1 MNARDIASPRHLI
14 WADLL
19 SRRAAANVLVDPNRH
34 ILASLLAGHLCGEGV
49 LPANLGL
56 PATELANL
64 WDAYFPGPRP
74 VPHLIPPG
82 QVTEDEMP
90 ERQDLVNLLLLHRAG
105 QFPSEVW
112 LAFIVA
118 MACAGS
124 DHLWQDLGLANRSE
138 LSRLL
143 CNAFPSLARQNT
155 DDMKWK
161 KFIYRFYCARDGI
174 YVCPAPSCS
183 ECVDYAH
190 CFAPE
195 N

>member
-1 MNARDIASPRHLI
+1 MNARDISSFRHLI

-19 SRRAAANVLVDPNRH
+19 SRPVAASVAADPNRH

-56 PATELANL
+56 PEAELEKM
-64 WDAYFPGPRP
+64 WDIYFPGARP
-74 VPHLIPPG
+74 VSRVILSD
-82 QVTEDEMP
+82 QEAVLP
-90 ERQDLVNLLLLHRAG
+90 EREDLINLLVAHRAG
-105 QFPSEVW
+105 QFPSEIW

-124 DHLWQDLGLANRSE
+124 DHLWHDLGLATRSE

-143 CNAFPSLARQNT
+143 FNAFPALARQNT
-155 DDMKWK
+155 GDMKWK

-174 YVCPAPSCS
+174 YVCPAPSCGV
-183 ECVDYAH
+183 CVDYAK

-195 N
+195 V